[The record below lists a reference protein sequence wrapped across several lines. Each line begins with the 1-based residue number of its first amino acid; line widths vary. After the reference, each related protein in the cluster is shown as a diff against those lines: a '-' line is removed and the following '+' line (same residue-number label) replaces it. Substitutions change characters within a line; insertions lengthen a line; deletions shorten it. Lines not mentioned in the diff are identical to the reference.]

1 MFTITVETEF
11 NAAHQLTLPD
21 GTVEDLHEHCF
32 KVRVAVSAETLD
44 KMDVVMDFHLLKQ
57 QLDDILAPLV
67 GQNLEEVEYF
77 VDAGINASAETLVR
91 YIYEKLSLVME
102 GGVADNVALEFAE
115 VMEHPDCWAKYAK

>member
-11 NAAHQLTLPD
+11 NASHQLTLPD
-21 GTVEDLHEHCF
+21 GSVEELHEHCF
-32 KVRVAVSAETLD
+32 KVRAAVSAQTLD

-57 QLDDILAPLV
+57 QLDEILAPLV

-77 VDAGINASAETLVR
+77 IDAGINASAETVAR
-91 YIYEKLSLVME
+91 YIHEQLSPKL
-102 GGVADNVALEFAE
+102 ADNAALEFIE